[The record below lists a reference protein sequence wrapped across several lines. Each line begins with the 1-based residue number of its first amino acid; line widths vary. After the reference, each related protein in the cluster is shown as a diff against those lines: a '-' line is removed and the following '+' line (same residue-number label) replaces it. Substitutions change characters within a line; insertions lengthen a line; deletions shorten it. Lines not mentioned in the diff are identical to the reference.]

1 MLIDLSKRTKDV
13 KIFVSHVNLHEKVT
27 SAEEEFNN
35 QVDKMTRSV
44 DSQQDSPRPRASG

>member
-1 MLIDLSKRTKDV
+1 VVIIMGKGYEE
-13 KIFVSHVNLHEKVT
+13 SHVNTHQKVT
-27 SAEEEFNN
+27 SAEEGFNN